1 MSITF
6 ISMKYPELRVH
17 GVGRFKGGRFTASK
31 PAEIERLRASRH
43 MGVRES
49 ADGELPTSPVDAV
62 LKEAFKAADGP
73 DPQPSAPSRSAS
85 RAVWAEY
92 AESQGVDAA
101 GLKRAEII
109 AKLEA

>member
-6 ISMKYPELRVH
+6 ISTKYPELRVH

-43 MGVRES
+43 MGVRE
-49 ADGELPTSPVDAV
+49 ADGELSPAPVDAV

-73 DPQPSAPSRSAS
+73 DPQHSAPSRSAS

-92 AESQGVDAA
+92 AESQGVDTA